1 MASFYSLS
9 LFPTK
14 ENVVIVKPVVIS
26 YTSKAAL
33 FEIKVSALN
42 TKQIE
47 KIGELL
53 EAFIFESTKYVGL
66 VPPELGSGRIHMG
79 LDSFKEVMQ
88 DDLKKVTVGLYNY
101 LKSMYENDRFMQ
113 VFMRPDSTHAITPS
127 MVSDEGRRAVTREFN
142 QWLQEIQNRRNFSD
156 LKWFEDWLAKRMD
169 AVTMADYLNE
179 ITNGEFH
186 EGWDSFKYY
195 RDWDSA
201 KSDFNSFRL
210 KPEGDRMVGAFGFN
224 ATTNTL
230 ETRALKSQKSIY
242 EFIRVSEFLTRLLVG
257 SSKVAPS
264 PLLLIDESL
273 IYRQSVPVPYIEE
286 QTRYMFDL
294 ANYDLRVD
302 GKEFDDLIISLDPR
316 VQCGASVSN

>member
-1 MASFYSLS
+1 
-9 LFPTK
+9 
-14 ENVVIVKPVVIS
+14 
-26 YTSKAAL
+26 
-33 FEIKVSALN
+33 
-42 TKQIE
+42 
-47 KIGELL
+47 
-53 EAFIFESTKYVGL
+53 
-66 VPPELGSGRIHMG
+66 
-79 LDSFKEVMQ
+79 
-88 DDLKKVTVGLYNY
+88 
-101 LKSMYENDRFMQ
+101 
-113 VFMRPDSTHAITPS
+113 